1 VFVKCIRP
9 FGELSVGQ
17 VVEVPDGSE
26 VSEHFFAPV
35 TDLPA
40 PGPITP
46 PVA

>member
-1 VFVKCIRP
+1 MFVKCVRP
-9 FGELSVGQ
+9 FGDLAVGQ

-35 TDLPA
+35 DAPA